1 MRKPF
6 LLIILISFFFFGCGK
21 KGPIDLPASGDYT
34 NDHLHPPEEVDLD
47 ITSTYTHISQF
58 DPFLSK
64 EGWVGRAQDTE
75 IRLIC
80 NAPAEIA
87 DDPSAVY
94 TLRLYLISK
103 IDLSS
108 LDLTIA
114 PLTTSWSR
122 TYSTWENK
130 EKDTPWETPGG
141 DFDLSA
147 AVSYTVTEEEG
158 SEVLIDISSLFD
170 YWAQEDNE
178 NHGFIIMA
186 GETLTQSPAHLI
198 FGIPFTTVT
207 EEKPAIIIT
216 YGEEEESVDVTV
228 SAHIADTSDNP
239 EYENDPGIFA
249 LGDGY
254 VPVMTPD
261 FSSLEYRWD
270 ILEAT
275 LSFDADPVLMKHYFG
290 VDIDD
295 LESTTNKLSCYAI
308 ADENPSTFS
317 YSKRYSQSPGYDETT
332 SRFTLNITGA
342 LDYAFRNNQPVGIVP
357 ESYRAQLRL
366 MDLANPAI
374 HVVYRKNIEEYDY
387 EVNE

>member
-1 MRKPF
+1 
-6 LLIILISFFFFGCGK
+6 
-21 KGPIDLPASGDYT
+21 
-34 NDHLHPPEEVDLD
+34 
-47 ITSTYTHISQF
+47 
-58 DPFLSK
+58 
-64 EGWVGRAQDTE
+64 
-75 IRLIC
+75 
-80 NAPAEIA
+80 
-87 DDPSAVY
+87 
-94 TLRLYLISK
+94 
-103 IDLSS
+103 
-108 LDLTIA
+108 
-114 PLTTSWSR
+114 
-122 TYSTWENK
+122 
-130 EKDTPWETPGG
+130 
-141 DFDLSA
+141 
-147 AVSYTVTEEEG
+147 
-158 SEVLIDISSLFD
+158 
-170 YWAQEDNE
+170 
-178 NHGFIIMA
+178 
-186 GETLTQSPAHLI
+186 
-198 FGIPFTTVT
+198 
-207 EEKPAIIIT
+207 
-216 YGEEEESVDVTV
+216 VTV